1 MAESSEIE
9 TSESALPV
17 TANNEVLD
25 TTDAQ
30 EAELVSQPI
39 LPRQAWNSQLAYLKA
54 ILKAKQALDKREKA
68 FIYRK

>member
-25 TTDAQ
+25 AADAQ
-30 EAELVSQPI
+30 EAELVRQPI

-68 FIYRK
+68 FIYTK